1 MADGAWGLSRAP
13 PWEAKAELGKGRTPF
28 SSSPDALPSKCTK
41 DSSSGGEA
49 NSRGAE
55 AVDDEYI
62 PIYLRLEQ
70 GLSGD
75 ETESILIAD
84 IRRSNSKDSTE

>member
-41 DSSSGGEA
+41 DFSSGGEA
-49 NSRGAE
+49 NSGGQRPWTTNISLSTCGLNRGYQ
-55 AVDDEYI
+55 VTRRNQ
-62 PIYLRLEQ
+62 YL
-70 GLSGD
+70 
-75 ETESILIAD
+75 
-84 IRRSNSKDSTE
+84 